1 MSICFKVNNFVNNNT
16 DVVNNN
22 FVNNHSTNVVNSNC
36 NTNVVNDKYNADVVN
51 NNNFV
56 NNSGIYLNLCFVF
69 LCRKG

>member
-22 FVNNHSTNVVNSNC
+22 FVNNQ

-56 NNSGIYLNLCFVF
+56 NNPGIYLNLCFVF